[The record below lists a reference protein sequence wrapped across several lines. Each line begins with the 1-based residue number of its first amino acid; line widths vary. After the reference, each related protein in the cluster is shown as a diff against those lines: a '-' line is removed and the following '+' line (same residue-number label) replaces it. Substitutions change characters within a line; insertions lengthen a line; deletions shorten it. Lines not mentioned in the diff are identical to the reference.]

1 MPDLIAIAERL
12 AEHPPVAV
20 LDGTRCLRVRDR
32 ESTCAACAEACPVGT
47 IAVRAATAEEVAPY
61 GSVDAVRDA
70 GPRIDDETCVR
81 CGACVATCPTNA
93 LLALPPLDDKGL
105 FAQVEAAGTAARE
118 RAVAE
123 AVSIAASGAGGDGP
137 SCLGPPTASTPMMP
151 ADAPGDS
158 GNEIAT
164 SIEPPTAGFA
174 CERLAQTLRL
184 DGERVVVLPCLAW
197 VDVALL
203 VHLACNGA
211 ERIAVPLDAC
221 PSCEL
226 ARTAELVRAAVN
238 DARRICAATGID
250 AAFET
255 TDGAGL
261 RDLEAAPEADA
272 AGELSRRSLFTQ
284 AGASL
289 LDTARAETT
298 RQLESLA
305 SAPVGYDAPIESDT
319 RRWQLLDDL
328 HAAGLSD
335 DAAVVPRALAPRV
348 SIDVERCSGCAQ
360 CALFCPTEALRRI
373 GRAPGGR
380 TLLEFD
386 PARCRDCGV
395 CEATCRYAAL
405 TCEETLTVAELFALD
420 PQAILIPK
428 RRVLPERRSN
438 A

>member
-12 AEHPPVAV
+12 AERPPVAA
-20 LDGTRCLRVRDR
+20 LDGGRCLRVRDR
-32 ESTCAACAEACPVGT
+32 ESSCAACAEACPVG
-47 IAVRAATAEEVAPY
+47 AVAGRAAAGEEAAPY
-61 GSVDAVRDA
+61 GSVDAGRDA
-70 GPRIDDETCVR
+70 GPRIDDEACVR
-81 CGACVATCPTNA
+81 CGACVAACPTNA
-93 LLALPPLDDKGL
+93 LLALPPLADGGL
-105 FAQVEAAGTAARE
+105 FAQVDAAGTAARE
-118 RAVAE
+118 RADAGTAAAGTSNSTGEE
-123 AVSIAASGAGGDGP
+123 AA
-137 SCLGPPTASTPMMP
+137 TPV
-151 ADAPGDS
+151 
-158 GNEIAT
+158 
-164 SIEPPTAGFA
+164 EPPTAGFA

-184 DGERVVVLPCLAW
+184 EGDRIVVLPCLAW

-226 ARTAELVRAAVN
+226 ADAAELVRAAVEN
-238 DARRICAATGID
+238 ARRICAVAGID

-272 AGELSRRSLFTQ
+272 TGELSRRSLFTQ

-289 LDTARAETT
+289 LDTAREEAA

-305 SAPVGYDAPIESDT
+305 GAPVSDDAPIEPDT

-328 HAAGLSD
+328 HAAGLTD

-386 PARCRDCGV
+386 PARCRNCGV

-405 TCEETLTVAELFALD
+405 TCEETLTAAELFALD
-420 PQAILIPK
+420 PQEILIPK

>member
-12 AEHPPVAV
+12 AERPPMAA
-20 LDGTRCLRVRDR
+20 LDGRRCLRVRDR
-32 ESTCAACAEACPVGT
+32 ESSCAVCAETCPVGA
-47 IAVRAATAEEVAPY
+47 IVVRAAAVEGAAPY

-70 GPRIDDETCVR
+70 GPRIDDEACVR
-81 CGACVATCPTNA
+81 CGACVVACPTNA
-93 LLALPPLDDKGL
+93 LLALSPLDDGGL
-105 FAQVEAAGTAARE
+105 IAQVDAAGTAARE
-118 RAVAE
+118 RAAAGASNSAGEE
-123 AVSIAASGAGGDGP
+123 AA
-137 SCLGPPTASTPMMP
+137 TP
-151 ADAPGDS
+151 
-158 GNEIAT
+158 
-164 SIEPPTAGFA
+164 IEPPTAGFA

-184 DGERVVVLPCLAW
+184 DGNRIVVLPCLAW

-226 ARTAELVRAAVN
+226 ADAAELVRAAA
-238 DARRICAATGID
+238 DGARRICAVSGID
-250 AAFET
+250 ATFET
-255 TDGAGL
+255 ADGASL

-272 AGELSRRSLFTQ
+272 TGELSRRSLFAQ

-289 LDTARAETT
+289 LDTARTETA
-298 RQLESLA
+298 RQLQSLA
-305 SAPVGYDAPIESDT
+305 DAPVGDDAPVKPDT

-328 HAAGLSD
+328 HAAGLTD
-335 DAAVVPRALAPRV
+335 NTAVVPRMLAPRV

-395 CEATCRYAAL
+395 CEATCRYDAL
-405 TCEETLTVAELFALD
+405 TCEETLTVGELFALD
-420 PQAILIPK
+420 PQEILVPK

>member
-12 AEHPPVAV
+12 AERPPVAA
-20 LDGTRCLRVRDR
+20 LDGGRCLRVRDR
-32 ESTCAACAEACPVGT
+32 ESSCAACAEACPVGAV
-47 IAVRAATAEEVAPY
+47 AVRAAAVEEAAPY

-70 GPRIDDETCVR
+70 GPRIDDEACVR
-81 CGACVATCPTNA
+81 CGACVAACPTNA
-93 LLALPPLDDKGL
+93 LLALPPLDDGGL
-105 FAQVEAAGTAARE
+105 FAQVDAAGAAARE
-118 RAVAE
+118 RADAGTAAAGTSSSTGEE
-123 AVSIAASGAGGDGP
+123 AA
-137 SCLGPPTASTPMMP
+137 TP
-151 ADAPGDS
+151 
-158 GNEIAT
+158 
-164 SIEPPTAGFA
+164 
-174 CERLAQTLRL
+174 
-184 DGERVVVLPCLAW
+184 VVLPCLAW

-226 ARTAELVRAAVN
+226 ADAAELVRAAVEN
-238 DARRICAATGID
+238 ARRICAVAGID

-255 TDGAGL
+255 ADGAGL

-272 AGELSRRSLFTQ
+272 TGELSRRSLFTQ

-289 LDTARAETT
+289 LDTARAEAA
-298 RQLESLA
+298 RQMESLTGAPA
-305 SAPVGYDAPIESDT
+305 SGDAPIEPDT

-328 HAAGLSD
+328 HAAGLTD
-335 DAAVVPRALAPRV
+335 DAAVIPRALAPRV

-405 TCEETLTVAELFALD
+405 TCEETLTAAELFALD
-420 PQAILIPK
+420 PQEILIPK
-428 RRVLPERRSN
+428 RRVLPERR
-438 A
+438 ARQ

>member
-12 AEHPPVAV
+12 AERPPMAA
-20 LDGTRCLRVRDR
+20 LDGGRCLRVRDR
-32 ESTCAACAEACPVGT
+32 ESSCAACAEACPVGA
-47 IAVRAATAEEVAPY
+47 IVVRAAAVEGAAPY

-70 GPRIDDETCVR
+70 GPRIDDEACVR
-81 CGACVATCPTNA
+81 CGACVVACPTNA
-93 LLALPPLDDKGL
+93 LLTLSPLDDGGL
-105 FAQVEAAGTAARE
+105 IAQVDAAGTAARE
-118 RAVAE
+118 RAAAGASNSAGEE
-123 AVSIAASGAGGDGP
+123 AA
-137 SCLGPPTASTPMMP
+137 TP
-151 ADAPGDS
+151 
-158 GNEIAT
+158 IK
-164 SIEPPTAGFA
+164 PPTAGFA

-184 DGERVVVLPCLAW
+184 DGNRIVVLPCLAW

-226 ARTAELVRAAVN
+226 ADAAELVRAA
-238 DARRICAATGID
+238 A
-250 AAFET
+250 
-255 TDGAGL
+255 DGASL
-261 RDLEAAPEADA
+261 RGLEAAPEADA
-272 AGELSRRSLFTQ
+272 TGELSRRSLFAQ

-289 LDTARAETT
+289 LDTARTETA
-298 RQLESLA
+298 RQLQSLA
-305 SAPVGYDAPIESDT
+305 DAPVGDDAPVKPDT

-328 HAAGLSD
+328 HAAGLAD
-335 DAAVVPRALAPRV
+335 DTAVVPRMLAPRV

-386 PARCRDCGV
+386 PASCRDCGV
-395 CEATCRYAAL
+395 CEATCRYGAL
-405 TCEETLTVAELFALD
+405 TCEETLTVGELFALD
-420 PQAILIPK
+420 PQEILVPK